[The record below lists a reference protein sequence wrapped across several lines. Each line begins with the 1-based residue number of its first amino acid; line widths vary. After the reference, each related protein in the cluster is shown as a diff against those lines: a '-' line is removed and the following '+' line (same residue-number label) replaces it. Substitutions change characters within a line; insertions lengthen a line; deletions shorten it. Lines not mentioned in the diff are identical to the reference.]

1 MNLKTLFCFLS
12 ISIFTTNLLFSQI
25 SKNVTLFGQL
35 NPEPIHY
42 AGSWGWTSPTGE
54 EYALIGAFTGTS
66 IISIDDSLNIQEV
79 DFISGPSSNWREIT
93 VLNDYAYVVTEG
105 SGFGE
110 GMQVISLV
118 TLPDSVSLVTTYSQT
133 FGKAHIIG
141 RDIYSDSNYV
151 YVDGT
156 QTLGGVHILDVS
168 DPANPI
174 EVGDYSPYYIHDSHI
189 RGNRLYASA
198 FYNGT
203 LDIVDIS
210 DKTNP
215 TLLTQ
220 ISYPN
225 PFTHSCWTS
234 QDEKF
239 LFVTDEED
247 GTPARIWNIEDLNN
261 IYEVAQY
268 SANFQSLVHNPYILG
283 DFVYITHNTEGLRV
297 VDIADPSVPIEVG
310 FYDTY
315 SGPSGGFH
323 GLWSAFPYFPSQ
335 KIIGANRADGLYIFE
350 FNQTHAGRIYGTVV
364 DSLTNIPIQNTQ
376 ITIGETGRT
385 TTTNNNGFF
394 KIGELPS
401 SEEGF
406 LLGYTLNLV
415 ANGYNAKSLTN
426 VVLSQSDS
434 LFFEIK
440 LVDSSVS
447 VRENPN
453 LPTSVKLEQN
463 FPNPFNPNT
472 TINYELQI
480 SSFELGKLIIFN
492 TQGEEVKE
500 FDLEEPKGSIVWNGR
515 NNLGK
520 EVASGTYF
528 YQIKVGD
535 FSQTKKMIFLK

>member
-1 MNLKTLFCFLS
+1 MSVYSTDLV
-12 ISIFTTNLLFSQI
+12 FSQI

-42 AGSWGWTSPTGE
+42 SGSWGWNSPTGE
-54 EYALIGAFTGTS
+54 EYALIGTFTGTS
-66 IISIDDSLNIQEV
+66 IISIDDSLNIHEV
-79 DFISGPSSNWREIT
+79 DFVSGPNSNWREIT

-110 GMQVISLV
+110 GMQVISLA
-118 TLPDSVSLVTTYSQT
+118 TLPDSVSLLTTFNQT
-133 FGKAHIIG
+133 FGRAHIIG

-151 YVDGT
+151 YANGT

-168 DPANPI
+168 NPANPV
-174 EVGDYSPYYIHDSHI
+174 EVGNYSPYYIHDSHI

-198 FYNGT
+198 PYNGT

-215 TLLTQ
+215 TLLVQ
-220 ISYPN
+220 ISYQN
-225 PFTHSCWTS
+225 PSTHSCWTS
-234 QDEKF
+234 ENEKF
-239 LFVTDEED
+239 LFVTYEED
-247 GTPARIWNIEDLNN
+247 GLPARIWNIEDLNN

-297 VDIADPSVPIEVG
+297 VDIADASVPIEVG

-315 SGPSGGFH
+315 AGPSGGFH

-335 KIIGANRADGLYIFE
+335 KIIGANRSDGLYIFE
-350 FNQTHAGRIYGTVV
+350 FNQIYAGRIYGTVV
-364 DSLTNIPIQNTQ
+364 DSLTGIPIPNSQ

-385 TTTNNNGFF
+385 TTSDSNGFF

-406 LLGYTLNLV
+406 LLGYTLNFV

-426 VVLSQSDS
+426 LVLSQSDS

-440 LVDSSVS
+440 LSDVNVPVNEGS
-447 VRENPN
+447 N
-453 LPTSVKLEQN
+453 LPSSLKLEQN
-463 FPNPFNPNT
+463 FPNPFNPST
-472 TINYELQI
+472 TINYELPI
-480 SSFELGKLIIFN
+480 TNYENAKLTIFN
-492 TQGEEVKE
+492 LRGETVKD
-500 FDLEEPKGSIVWNGR
+500 FALNTKKGSVVWNGK

-520 EVASGTYF
+520 ETASGIYF

-535 FSQTKKMIFLK
+535 FSQTKNMIFLK